1 MDERQ
6 DVQPKDKNIAQLLI
20 KLATAQAQIKLVLAA
35 QYMNK
40 QRVTINTKMKEFKEY
55 AEGQAEKYSQNA
67 EEATEVIENYK
78 KAVEEAMQK
87 FGDDYLDT
95 MAKQDEYQKM
105 EVESIGIEKQ
115 YALELKEK
123 RKKPEYQEWKQE
135 VKALNREIKANANNP
150 EKLASLAAELKD
162 LQAKDPTYWEK
173 QMLDFAKR
181 DRASI
186 NEMIQFYDKELEIIQ
201 SDRDK
206 KLNELLE
213 NKETS
218 LAKIQKQSV
227 WQKLVARFTSKSKS
241 FKNNV
246 VTPIMDKASKIKN
259 EKIPQILKERNAKQQ
274 ERKEKREETL
284 KKMKDFKDKVGDQI
298 LGAKDATVEVTKKGI
313 RAVVEFGREAK
324 KASIRTIE
332 GIGSKIVDTK
342 DKLKDN
348 LKSAVENSTQTLE
361 ELKSER

>member
-6 DVQPKDKNIAQLLI
+6 DVQPKDKNIAQLLV

-173 QMLDFAKR
+173 QRLDFAKR

-186 NEMIQFYDKELEIIQ
+186 NEMIQFYDKELEICRAIATGADLLLLDEPAAGLNPSETIQ
-201 SDRDK
+201 LMDIIKNIKTKLNKSIFLIEHDMKLVMGISDR
-206 KLNELLE
+206 
-213 NKETS
+213 
-218 LAKIQKQSV
+218 I
-227 WQKLVARFTSKSKS
+227 
-241 FKNNV
+241 V
-246 VTPIMDKASKIKN
+246 VLDYG
-259 EKIPQILKERNAKQQ
+259 EKIAEGSPEEIRNNPAVIKAY
-274 ERKEKREETL
+274 
-284 KKMKDFKDKVGDQI
+284 
-298 LGAKDATVEVTKKGI
+298 LGKG
-313 RAVVEFGREAK
+313 E
-324 KASIRTIE
+324 
-332 GIGSKIVDTK
+332 
-342 DKLKDN
+342 
-348 LKSAVENSTQTLE
+348 
-361 ELKSER
+361 

>member
-123 RKKPEYQEWKQE
+123 RKNQ
-135 VKALNREIKANANNP
+135 NIKNGNKKSKLLI
-150 EKLASLAAELKD
+150 EKL
-162 LQAKDPTYWEK
+162 K
-173 QMLDFAKR
+173 QML
-181 DRASI
+181 
-186 NEMIQFYDKELEIIQ
+186 
-201 SDRDK
+201 
-206 KLNELLE
+206 
-213 NKETS
+213 T
-218 LAKIQKQSV
+218 IQK
-227 WQKLVARFTSKSKS
+227 
-241 FKNNV
+241 N
-246 VTPIMDKASKIKN
+246 
-259 EKIPQILKERNAKQQ
+259 
-274 ERKEKREETL
+274 
-284 KKMKDFKDKVGDQI
+284 
-298 LGAKDATVEVTKKGI
+298 
-313 RAVVEFGREAK
+313 
-324 KASIRTIE
+324 
-332 GIGSKIVDTK
+332 
-342 DKLKDN
+342 
-348 LKSAVENSTQTLE
+348 
-361 ELKSER
+361 